1 VTTNCEQLTLQLSLP
16 LSIHIGYTCIFIF
29 IIFST
34 RKGMLMHS
42 ISHTHTLDPTTT
54 AIDTQHMLNCWVF
67 FSSFFWVSMSKLEQ
81 VCS

>member
-1 VTTNCEQLTLQLSLP
+1 
-16 LSIHIGYTCIFIF
+16 
-29 IIFST
+29 
-34 RKGMLMHS
+34 MLMHS